1 MDISKLKEPLVEE
14 ETPDMK
20 MIEDNDSFTMSVE
33 KCEKIDEAV
42 KVNVPYI
49 DI

>member
-1 MDISKLKEPLVEE
+1 MEISKLKEPVVEE

-20 MIEDNDSFTMSVE
+20 MIEDNDTFALSVE

-42 KVNVPYI
+42 KVI
-49 DI
+49 